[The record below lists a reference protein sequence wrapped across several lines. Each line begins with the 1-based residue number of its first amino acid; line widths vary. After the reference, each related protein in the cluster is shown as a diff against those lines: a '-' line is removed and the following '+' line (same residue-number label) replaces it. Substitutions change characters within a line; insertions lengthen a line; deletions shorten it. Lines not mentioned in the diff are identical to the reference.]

1 MASNNASYTFTTTS
15 RLNNFDEDPLLI
27 NEIDETRSRCIFGKY
42 IVLLND
48 FEKKY
53 LVMWCYK

>member
-42 IVLLND
+42 ILLND

-53 LVMWCYK
+53 LVWCYK

>member
-53 LVMWCYK
+53 LVWCYK

>member
-42 IVLLND
+42 ILLND
-48 FEKKY
+48 FEKKIFGEVV
-53 LVMWCYK
+53 L

>member
-27 NEIDETRSRCIFGKY
+27 NEIDETRSGCIFGKY
-42 IVLLND
+42 ILLKKIFGVVL
-48 FEKKY
+48 
-53 LVMWCYK
+53 

>member
-15 RLNNFDEDPLLI
+15 RLNNFDDEDHLLI
-27 NEIDETRSRCIFGKY
+27 TEIDETRSRCIFGKY

-48 FEKKY
+48 FEKNI
-53 LVMWCYK
+53 W